1 MASTKLLILCMVV
14 MLAVSQ
20 THAYF
25 RAGRDY
31 IPGDLN
37 NEQQLNDAAKEYLKT
52 KRETA
57 KKVR

>member
-1 MASTKLLILCMVV
+1 

-20 THAYF
+20 TQAYF

-37 NEQQLNDAAKEYLKT
+37 NEQQLNDAVKEYLKT

-57 KKVR
+57 KKVI